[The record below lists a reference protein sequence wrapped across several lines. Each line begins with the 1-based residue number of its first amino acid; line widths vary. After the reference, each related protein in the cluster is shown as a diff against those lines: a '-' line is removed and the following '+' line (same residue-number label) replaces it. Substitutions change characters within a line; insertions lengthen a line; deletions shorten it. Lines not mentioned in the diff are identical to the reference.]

1 MLSLDLKLH
10 VNVCAHI
17 CACVYMELERG
28 PWEEEKEVLREGW
41 NRAYRNEKRGLSGG
55 RKGASQRVQSNGE
68 GCGGGDRRRTNTC
81 ITNICVKTF

>member
-1 MLSLDLKLH
+1 MCLH
-10 VNVCAHI
+10 G
-17 CACVYMELERG
+17 LERG

-68 GCGGGDRRRTNTC
+68 GCGGGDRWRTNTC